1 MLEEAAEW
9 ELRQLDYSTSTGI
22 MARNW
27 EARIAWHGDSIDST
41 NHMENR
47 GERPAARPVRELQS
61 GIADY
66 WGGGQLNEL
75 PHHHSQP
82 LPLLLSKFFP
92 PTHKRVFQWIGTG
105 DRSPFGLDQNP
116 IGATSDL
123 LSLIYRQTPLPS
135 VTH

>member
-1 MLEEAAEW
+1 
-9 ELRQLDYSTSTGI
+9 
-22 MARNW
+22 
-27 EARIAWHGDSIDST
+27 
-41 NHMENR
+41 MENR
-47 GERPAARPVRELQS
+47 GERPAARPVRALQS

-66 WGGGQLNEL
+66 WGGGQLDEL

-92 PTHKRVFQWIGTG
+92 PTHNRVFQWIGTG